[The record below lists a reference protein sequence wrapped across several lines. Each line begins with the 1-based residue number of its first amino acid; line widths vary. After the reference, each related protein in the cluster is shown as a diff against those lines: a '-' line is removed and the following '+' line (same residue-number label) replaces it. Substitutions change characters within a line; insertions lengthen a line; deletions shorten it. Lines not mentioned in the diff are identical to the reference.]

1 MFTIRQRSNST
12 EKFLAHNGA
21 HLLSLCR
28 VRLVPLRGPFFI
40 QSFFYIAQALP
51 AKEDNLSRFR
61 QRSSMASVTRSTERN
76 IRGCRNKNR
85 PNGTSSL
92 ADHGLVFGGAVRLAP
107 GKQMLPGKSWM
118 APVMVWPLQPVGA
131 FAHKASL
138 KELELMCQETGLD
151 KVALNVWAT
160 VGTTNYVDS
169 AHTP

>member
-1 MFTIRQRSNST
+1 MTIQVSLVSIREDRQHLPTFAPQVAASFSSRIRIPRCLLGLFSFSAFFSAPRLCQPNKEPEQST
-12 EKFLAHNGA
+12 
-21 HLLSLCR
+21 
-28 VRLVPLRGPFFI
+28 
-40 QSFFYIAQALP
+40 
-51 AKEDNLSRFR
+51 R

-138 KELELMCQETGLD
+138 KELELMCRETGHRT
-151 KVALNVWAT
+151 VAPIST
-160 VGTTNYVDS
+160 Y
-169 AHTP
+169 